1 MYRKMVTNIIS
12 LKNVRVYAYHGCL
25 LEEAKIGSNYRVDMS
40 VWYDF
45 LKSAETDRLSD
56 TLNYVTLN
64 RIIREEMAIR
74 ANLLENVAWRII
86 KRIKTDFGQVK
97 QIEIEVAKLNPPIN
111 GDVEAVSVKIIDKI
125 VV

>member
-1 MYRKMVTNIIS
+1 MVTNIIS

>member
-1 MYRKMVTNIIS
+1 MVTNIIS

-40 VWYDF
+40 VWCDF
-45 LKSAETDRLSD
+45 LKSAETDKLSD

>member
-1 MYRKMVTNIIS
+1 MVTSIIS

-25 LEEAKIGSNYRVDMS
+25 LEEARIGSDYRVDMS
-40 VWYDF
+40 VWVDF
-45 LKSAETDRLSD
+45 LKSAQTDQLSD
-56 TLNYVTLN
+56 TLNYVTFN
-64 RIIREEMAIR
+64 RIIKEEMAIR

-86 KRIKTDFGQVK
+86 NRIKADFKQVT

-111 GDVEAVSVKIIDKI
+111 GDVEAVSVKIIEQT